1 MNLQYIKKV
10 TRIIGLLTLAT
21 TLTGCASYFPVGV
34 AIANQQQSATDFT
47 GNAEAQEVSVN
58 TKIPGR
64 VVKLN
69 VQEGLQV
76 RAGDIVAQIDD
87 SDLKAKEE
95 AAQAAVKVA
104 QGDIIKATAAMSAT
118 NSATTA
124 AITKAQVGVEKAKT
138 DAELAL
144 KTYQR
149 MLDLHKAKVIA
160 DQDMDGVENKYKLS
174 LVGVEAAEADL
185 GMAQAARAQLDVYAA
200 DIQRAQASQ
209 AAAEGQLKEIENN
222 LAEAQIKAPC
232 DGTVTSLN
240 VKEGEMVSQGLP
252 LMSVTNYLDN
262 WVNVKV
268 SESVLTDLKLEQ
280 EAAILISSQEDKKLS
295 GKIIDIS
302 RKPEFATTRA
312 TNDRGEKD
320 IVSYN
325 VKVQVNSPDLRPGM
339 EVSVKF
345 N

>member
-1 MNLQYIKKV
+1 MNLHIPKV
-10 TRIIGLLTLAT
+10 TRAIVLVSLAA
-21 TLTGCASYFPVGV
+21 TLTGCASYLPLGV
-34 AIANQQQSATDFT
+34 AVANQQKADTYFT
-47 GNAEAQEVSVN
+47 GNVEAQEVSIN

-69 VQEGLQV
+69 VQEGQQV
-76 RAGDIVAQIDD
+76 KAGDIVAQIDD
-87 SDLKAKEE
+87 RDLKAKEE
-95 AAQAAVKVA
+95 EVLAAVKGA
-104 QGDIIKATAAMSAT
+104 QGDIAKATAAMSAAD
-118 NSATTA
+118 STTA
-124 AITKAQVGVEKAKT
+124 ATIAKAQVGVEKAKT

-149 MLDLHKAKVIA
+149 MLELHNAKVIS
-160 DQDMDGVENKYKLS
+160 DQDMDGAENKYKLS
-174 LVGVEAAEADL
+174 LVGVEAAEAEL
-185 GMAQAARAQLDVYAA
+185 GMAQAARDQLDVYAA

-209 AAAEGQLKEIENN
+209 AAAEGQLKEIKNN
-222 LAEAQIKAPC
+222 IAEAQIKAPC

-268 SESVLTDLKLEQ
+268 SESVLADLKLEQ
-280 EAAILISSQEDKKLS
+280 EAAILIPSQEDKELS

-302 RKPEFATTRA
+302 RKPEFATARS

-325 VKVQVNSPDLRPGM
+325 VKVQVNSPALNPGM